1 MKYEKFLIQVNEAML
16 CTFAEMEKD
25 MDECYF
31 QEGNII
37 RQMVEIDRLLWCVK
51 YDLFSVGRKYIVAMQ
66 IPKEY
71 VENCKC
77 NKWESIVNKYMAE
90 FKVEI

>member
-1 MKYEKFLIQVNEAML
+1 MKYEKFLIQLNNAML
-16 CTFAEMEKD
+16 NTFSFLEKHT
-25 MDECYF
+25 DECYE

-37 RQMVEIDRLLWCVK
+37 RQIVEIDRLLWCVK